1 MGFSIGMSTPIYR
14 RLEND
19 EDSIRLLEI
28 LAGPKYSPIRTKL
41 HLRRL
46 SSQVRFEAISY
57 TWGNDNDSVTIIVD
71 AQPVKIRRNLWKFL
85 SVLRKSDEPR
95 LVWVDAICISQTD
108 LIEKAY
114 QVQMI
119 GKTFSSATQTVA
131 WLGDEADGSADL
143 IEQMSV
149 PSELRPKL
157 EYPAI
162 GKSPFKGELKARFDL
177 MEAFSAR
184 PYWRR
189 TWIVE
194 EYVLSRDIVF
204 FCGSK
209 CIAVKQLED
218 YVGWIRG
225 PAVLNL
231 GLPKSS
237 IIQLISARR
246 KFQIPVYHPTGSGI
260 VLRDLINSFHDTEG
274 VEPRDK
280 IFALRPIA
288 RFTIADQVLSSI
300 PVDYTVDLM
309 SLYLAVCGTWML
321 YDESH
326 DGNERTY
333 NHQAMGCLA
342 SVFGFKTAD
351 LQRAHGLVS
360 ARLLLQPGDVK
371 LTRLKRFFD
380 WKFTK
385 LTLPEQEKIQNS
397 STVRNLWRFTQVR
410 QLRTPNR

>member
-1 MGFSIGMSTPIYR
+1 
-14 RLEND
+14 
-19 EDSIRLLEI
+19 
-28 LAGPKYSPIRTKL
+28 
-41 HLRRL
+41 
-46 SSQVRFEAISY
+46 
-57 TWGNDNDSVTIIVD
+57 
-71 AQPVKIRRNLWKFL
+71 
-85 SVLRKSDEPR
+85 
-95 LVWVDAICISQTD
+95 
-108 LIEKAY
+108 
-114 QVQMI
+114 MI
-119 GKTFSSATQTVA
+119 GKTFSSAAQTVA
-131 WLGDEADGSADL
+131 WLRDEADGSDDL

-157 EYPAI
+157 EYPGF

-177 MEAFSAR
+177 MDAFSAR

-231 GLPKSS
+231 GWPKSS
-237 IIQLISARR
+237 IIPLISARR
-246 KFQIPVYHPTGSGI
+246 KFQIPVHHPTGSGTA
-260 VLRDLINSFHDTEG
+260 LRDLINSFHDTEG

-288 RFTIADQVLSSI
+288 RFTVADQVLSSI

-309 SLYLAVCGTWML
+309 SLYLAVCGIWML
-321 YDESH
+321 CDDW
-326 DGNERTY
+326 DGTYGRTY
-333 NHQAMGCLA
+333 GNQAMGRLA
-342 SVFGFKTAD
+342 DVFSFKTAD
-351 LQRAHGLVS
+351 LQRANGLVS

-371 LTRLKRFFD
+371 LIRLKSFFD
-380 WKFTK
+380 QKFSK
-385 LTLPEQEKIQNS
+385 LTVAEREKIANS

-410 QLRTPNR
+410 QLRTPSR